1 VTAELGT
8 LGWLLLVVSFGAIV
22 PIVPTGAAVSGA
34 AALAM
39 SDNPVTIVFVVVVG
53 ALGAYLGDLVM
64 YAACRAG
71 GEPLARRLRWLRDEE
86 HLAAVKERL
95 HKSQIPVLLVSRLLP
110 GGRVPVLLA
119 AAFLGLSWRTFVVA
133 NAPACALWSVVYAGI
148 GVAGGS
154 IFPQP
159 WEGVVAAI
167 ILVLL
172 VSQTVSFINKR
183 RAARAPAPA
192 ADSGSASESGSASGS
207 GSASDSGSASASD
220 SASAGE
226 TA

>member
-1 VTAELGT
+1 VIGELQT
-8 LGWLLLVVSFGAIV
+8 IGWLFLVVSFGAIV

-34 AALAM
+34 AALAAHN
-39 SDNPVTIVFVVVVG
+39 NPLTIVLVVAGG
-53 ALGAYLGDLVM
+53 AAGAYAGDLVM
-64 YAACRAG
+64 YAMCRAG
-71 GEPLARRLRWLRDEE
+71 GEPLARRLRWLRDDQ
-86 HLAAVKERL
+86 HLSAVKDRL
-95 HKSQIPVLLVSRLLP
+95 AKNQIPVLLVSRLLP

-133 NAPACALWSVVYAGI
+133 NAPACLLWSVVYAGI

-154 IFPQP
+154 IFREP

-172 VSQTVSFINKR
+172 VSQGVGWWNKR
-183 RAARAPAPA
+183 RTARLEAA
-192 ADSGSASESGSASGS
+192 GNEQT
-207 GSASDSGSASASD
+207 
-220 SASAGE
+220 E

>member
-1 VTAELGT
+1 MTAELQT
-8 LGWLLLVVSFGAIV
+8 IGWLFLVVAFGAIV

-39 SDNPVTIVFVVVVG
+39 HNNPVTIVLVIAAG
-53 ALGAYLGDLVM
+53 AAGAYVGDLVM

-95 HKSQIPVLLVSRLLP
+95 RKSQIPVLLVSRLLP

-133 NAPACALWSVVYAGI
+133 NAPACALWAFVYAGI

-154 IFPQP
+154 IFPEP
-159 WEGVVAAI
+159 WQGVIAAL
-167 ILVLL
+167 ILVLV
-172 VSQTVSFINKR
+172 VSQVVSLINKR
-183 RAARAPAPA
+183 RNSRAANTSSV
-192 ADSGSASESGSASGS
+192 DG
-207 GSASDSGSASASD
+207 
-220 SASAGE
+220 
-226 TA
+226 